1 MSNTDQQTAD
11 VVARLRSHQAELEK
25 NGQRDIVVIEGDGV
39 FADDIVKT
47 LVDDLDTARLI
58 SNRHEAAVPFSQV
71 SSCLGQESLWVI
83 VDLHDSLDVDVF
95 CVAAGL
101 VTAGGI
107 LLLLWPG
114 LRTDQQSDNNRLSV
128 WQDNK
133 RADFPWFEFYL
144 FESIRASQSVG
155 SWIRQQDNDEQWL
168 SSGPG
173 LTKTA
178 IVDGV
183 TADQAAFIGK
193 ARQWLTTSKP
203 GIFLL
208 LADRGRGKST
218 ALGLLCDA
226 LLHDSSI
233 KLVVT
238 APSRQAAAMLLDRA
252 AGVRFIAPD
261 GLLESR
267 PHSDLVLIDEAA
279 MIPQSMLRQ
288 ICDLYS
294 RVILATTT
302 GGYEGTGQGFLLRF
316 KAGFDASRLQQITL
330 QSPVRWCAGDQVE
343 TWLKET
349 LLAETEES
357 AGVDRRQIDLSSLQ
371 FRKLEAGSDVA
382 LIKQA
387 YVLLMSAHYRTAPSD
402 LQLMMEN
409 PDCQV
414 VIAQQDD
421 TLVGAML
428 LNREGGLD
436 GSLSESIFLGKR
448 RPKGHLLAQMIT
460 VQTGASHF
468 ATYRGLRIQRI
479 AVPVA
484 YRRQGIGTAL
494 VEKATHWAKQDGR
507 DYLGAS
513 FALDSGSIE
522 FWADNQFTAAC
533 LSVAQGKSSGSHS
546 IAVFKPMSEET
557 ASDAADFVDKLHR
570 QLPGL
575 FLTSLQ
581 TMEAEHAIALLRQL
595 KFQAAI
601 SQLEINDMTAFT
613 EGERGLE
620 SCFISVQKQVMQ
632 AIAKTTEAVDPL
644 VVYKA
649 VLHRP
654 WSVLPRNSGSEGK
667 RQLQQRL
674 REQVK
679 NLLAGSE

>member
-1 MSNTDQQTAD
+1 MSSTDQQTSD

-25 NGQRDIVVIEGDGV
+25 TGQRDIVVLEGDAA
-39 FADDIVKT
+39 FADGVVKT
-47 LVDDLDTARLI
+47 LVDELDTARLI

-114 LRTDQQSDNNRLSV
+114 LRADQQSDNNRLSV

-144 FESIRASQSVG
+144 FESLRSSQSVG
-155 SWIRQQDNDEQWL
+155 SWIRQQVNDEHWL
-168 SSGPG
+168 SPGPG
-173 LTKTA
+173 LSRTE

-183 TADQAAFIGK
+183 TADQAVFMDK
-193 ARQWLTTSKP
+193 ARRWLTAGKP
-203 GIFLL
+203 GVLLL

-218 ALGLLCDA
+218 VLGLLCDA
-226 LLHDSSI
+226 LLRDSATS
-233 KLVVT
+233 LLVT
-238 APSRQAAAMLLDRA
+238 APSRQAAAMLLNRA
-252 AGVRFIAPD
+252 SGVRFIAPD
-261 GLLESR
+261 VLLESR
-267 PHSDLVLIDEAA
+267 PHSDLVLVDEAA

-316 KAGFDASRLQQITL
+316 KAGFEASRVQQMTL
-330 QSPVRWCAGDQVE
+330 QSPVRWCIGDRLE
-343 TWLKET
+343 AWLKET
-349 LLAETEES
+349 LLMEADED
-357 AGVDRRQIDLSSLQ
+357 AGREQRQIDLSSLQ
-371 FRKLEAGSDVA
+371 FTILKAADDVS

-387 YVLLMSAHYRTAPSD
+387 YALLTSAHYRTAPSD

-414 VIAQQDD
+414 VIARQDN

-436 GSLSESIFLGKR
+436 GSLSESVFLGRR

-460 VQTGASHF
+460 AQTGASHF
-468 ATYRGLRIQRI
+468 ATYCGLRIQRI
-479 AVPVA
+479 AVPVE
-484 YRRQGIGTAL
+484 YRRQGIGSAL
-494 VEKATHWAKQDGR
+494 IEQASHQARQVGL

-533 LSVAQGKSSGSHS
+533 LSYAQGKSSGSHS
-546 IAVFKPMSEET
+546 LAVLKPLSAVIASG
-557 ASDAADFVDKLHR
+557 AADFVVKLHQ

-575 FLTSLQ
+575 FLTALQ
-581 TMEAEHAIALLRQL
+581 TMEAEHVVGLLRQL

-601 SQLEINDMTAFT
+601 SELEINDMTAFT

-632 AIAKTTEAVDPL
+632 AIAKTTVAVDPL

-654 WSVLPRNSGSEGK
+654 WSALPRRSGSEGK

-674 REQVK
+674 RKMIKDLIAANE
-679 NLLAGSE
+679 